1 MYVLEQRHEADLNLH
16 IKEIKWEVTFWM
28 CLSAQQ
34 ELVSTTGVADGISLH
49 LTFPIA
55 SNGKRLQTSFLRA
68 QSSEKSN
75 NQVRIVIHVKDYK
88 KGN

>member
-1 MYVLEQRHEADLNLH
+1 MYVLEQFHEADLNLN

-34 ELVSTTGVADGISLH
+34 ELVSKTWVADAVFLL

-55 SNGKRLQTSFLRA
+55 SNNKRLQTSVLDPQILNTMIF
-68 QSSEKSN
+68 EKFIEK
-75 NQVRIVIHVKDYK
+75 Q
-88 KGN
+88 